1 MDVLQLD
8 VSGRPQ
14 AWMTVKE
21 AAILYACDAVA
32 WTLGDPCHVMRGGVQ
47 RATGKQSRIEVH
59 SIIAVRGA
67 IPSRAWRQTPALTNG
82 KLFARE
88 IFVTNPRSDH
98 CQILDHE
105 RTVNCIFLR
114 GEQVN
119 CALAFA

>member
-14 AWMTVKE
+14 AWMTVRE

-59 SIIAVRGA
+59 SIIAVRGS
-67 IPSRAWRQTPALTNG
+67 IPSRTHPLTAHPVLTPRRRPLDELHPRLPVVQRPQG
-82 KLFARE
+82 QPPARGGQHDAD
-88 IFVTNPRSDH
+88 VP
-98 CQILDHE
+98 
-105 RTVNCIFLR
+105 
-114 GEQVN
+114 
-119 CALAFA
+119 